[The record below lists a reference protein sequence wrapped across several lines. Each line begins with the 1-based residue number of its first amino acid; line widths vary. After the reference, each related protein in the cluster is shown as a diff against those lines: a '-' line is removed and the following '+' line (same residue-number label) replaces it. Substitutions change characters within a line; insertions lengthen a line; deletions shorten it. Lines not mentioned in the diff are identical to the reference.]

1 MTIEYLPLLAAV
13 SAALIA
19 GYFSF
24 VTLINSKEQ
33 KTSEFRQNWIDSLR
47 KEISEFTS
55 SVYFLKFYYQ
65 QGAKNSD
72 PEFINGLKEI
82 HNKYVASSTAI
93 LLRINAN
100 EKNKYLKLV
109 NDDFLRALADILNLV
124 NASQYDEAAT
134 KCNVLI
140 DKAKPLLKEEW
151 KRVKAGE
158 VSYQILKYFS
168 IVLFVAAA
176 TYASNIVIAPT
187 RDSSKTILQPTNG
200 DSSAAVEKST
210 NSQNCTLSVSVEPS
224 RPAKPVTTQGTTNTC
239 NEASKRSPDAAQRN
253 PGS

>member
-1 MTIEYLPLLAAV
+1 MTTDYLPLLAAV

-82 HNKYVASSTAI
+82 HNKYAASSTAI

-100 EKNKYLKLV
+100 ETNKYLKLV
-109 NDDFLRALADILNLV
+109 NDEFLRALSDILNSV
-124 NASQYDEAAT
+124 NSSRYDEAAT
-134 KCNVLI
+134 KCNDLI

-158 VSYQILKYFS
+158 LSYQILKYFS
-168 IVLFVAAA
+168 IALFIAAA
-176 TYASNIVIAPT
+176 TYASNIAITPT
-187 RDSSKTILQPTNG
+187 HDNKKTDQRSTNG
-200 DSSAAVEKST
+200 DGGMAVEKPI
-210 NSQNCTLSVSVEPS
+210 NSQNCTLSVSMEPS
-224 RPAKPVTTQGTTNTC
+224 RSTKPVVTQGKTKAC
-239 NEASKRSPDAAQRN
+239 NESGEK
-253 PGS
+253 

>member
-1 MTIEYLPLLAAV
+1 MTIDYIPLLAAV

-47 KEISEFTS
+47 KEISDFTA

-72 PEFINGLKEI
+72 PEFINELKEV

-100 EKNKYLKLV
+100 ETNEYLKLV
-109 NDDFLRALADILNLV
+109 NDEFLRALSDILNSV
-124 NASQYDEAAT
+124 NSSQYGEAAN
-134 KCNVLI
+134 KCNYLI
-140 DKAKPLLKEEW
+140 DKAKPLLKGEW
-151 KRVKAGE
+151 KRVKSGE
-158 VSYQILKYFS
+158 LSYRILKYSS
-168 IVLFVAAA
+168 IALFILAGACALKITITPAQDSQKINQSKANVA
-176 TYASNIVIAPT
+176 
-187 RDSSKTILQPTNG
+187 SSTV
-200 DSSAAVEKST
+200 AEKPI
-210 NSQNCTLSVSVEPS
+210 NSQSCAMSISMEHS
-224 RPAKPVTTQGTTNTC
+224 KVTESAITQGKTKSHN
-239 NEASKRSPDAAQRN
+239 RS
-253 PGS
+253 GEK

>member
-1 MTIEYLPLLAAV
+1 MTTDYIPLLAAV

-24 VTLINSKEQ
+24 VTLINAKEQ

-55 SVYFLKFYYQ
+55 SVYFMKFYYQ
-65 QGAKNSD
+65 QGAKNTD

-82 HNKYVASSTAI
+82 HSKYASSSTAI

-100 EKNKYLKLV
+100 EKNKYLKVV
-109 NDDFLRALADILNLV
+109 NDEFLNALSDVLNPF
-124 NASQYDEAAT
+124 NTSQYDEAAT
-134 KCNVLI
+134 KCNALV

-158 VSYQILKYFS
+158 LSYRLIKYFS
-168 IVLFVAAA
+168 IALFLGAAIYAYTIVVAR
-176 TYASNIVIAPT
+176 PH
-187 RDSSKTILQPTNG
+187 DSSKTVQQGANSVLDVPTQ
-200 DSSAAVEKST
+200 KPI
-210 NSQNCTLSVSVEPS
+210 NSRVSES
-224 RPAKPVTTQGTTNTC
+224 G
-239 NEASKRSPDAAQRN
+239 
-253 PGS
+253 

>member
-1 MTIEYLPLLAAV
+1 MTYEFIPLLAAV

-47 KEISEFTS
+47 KEIAEFTS

-65 QGAKNSD
+65 QGSKNTD
-72 PEFINGLKEI
+72 PEFINGLKDF
-82 HNKYVASSTAI
+82 HSKYVSSSTAI

-100 EKNKYLKLV
+100 ETDKYLKVV
-109 NDDFLRALADILNLV
+109 NDEFLRTLSDILMAV
-124 NASQYDEAAT
+124 NEAKYDEAAT
-134 KCNVLI
+134 NCNTLI

-158 VSYQILKYFS
+158 LSYRAIKYFS
-168 IVLFVAAA
+168 IVLFIGAAIV
-176 TYASNIVIAPT
+176 ASNIAVAPT
-187 RDSSKTILQPTNG
+187 ESNRVVKQVSSEVDAKPIEKTN
-200 DSSAAVEKST
+200 
-210 NSQNCTLSVSVEPS
+210 NSQNCNLSVSLEPS
-224 RPAKPVTTQGTTNTC
+224 RSVKST
-239 NEASKRSPDAAQRN
+239 AAQAKTTACN
-253 PGS
+253 DASNK

>member
-1 MTIEYLPLLAAV
+1 MTPDYLPLLAAI

-47 KEISEFTS
+47 KEISEFTA

-65 QGAKNSD
+65 QGAKNTD
-72 PEFINGLKEI
+72 PDFINGLKEI
-82 HNKYVASSTAI
+82 HNKYVSSSTAI

-100 EKNKYLKLV
+100 ETNKYLKAV
-109 NDDFLRALADILNLV
+109 NDAFLSALSGVLDSV
-124 NASQYDEAAT
+124 NASRYDEAT
-134 KCNVLI
+134 TRCNALV

-158 VSYQILKYFS
+158 RSYKVIKYFS
-168 IVLFVAAA
+168 ISLFAGAFMYAWSISPFQARDGAKAQSTAVVGGGATEKAA
-176 TYASNIVIAPT
+176 S
-187 RDSSKTILQPTNG
+187 
-200 DSSAAVEKST
+200 
-210 NSQNCTLSVSVEPS
+210 SQNCTLSVSVEQS
-224 RPAKPVTTQGTTNTC
+224 RPVKVKA
-239 NEASKRSPDAAQRN
+239 ASGKTSPCSDT
-253 PGS
+253 SEK

>member
-1 MTIEYLPLLAAV
+1 MIPDYLPLLAAV

-47 KEISEFTS
+47 KEISELTS

-65 QGAKNSD
+65 QGHNNSD

-82 HNKYVASSTAI
+82 HTKYVASSTAI

-100 EKNKYLKLV
+100 ETNKHLKSV
-109 NDDFLRALADILNLV
+109 NDEFLGTLSDILDSV
-124 NASQYDEAAT
+124 NSSKYDDAAT
-134 KCNVLI
+134 KCNDLI
-140 DKAKPLLKEEW
+140 NKAKPLLKEEW

-158 VSYQILKYFS
+158 LSYQILKYFS
-168 IVLFVAAA
+168 IALFIATA
-176 TYASNIVIAPT
+176 TYASYIATTPAHE
-187 RDSSKTILQPTNG
+187 SNKTVQRGTNG
-200 DSSAAVEKST
+200 DGGGAPT
-210 NSQNCTLSVSVEPS
+210 NSQNYTLCVSTEPP
-224 RPAKPVTTQGTTNTC
+224 RLTKQVITQGKTKVC
-239 NEASKRSPDAAQRN
+239 NELCEK
-253 PGS
+253 